1 MTATLLKLHN
11 GYLPFSGGS
20 QCALLFVF
28 LGCKHFQDII
38 FEDVQEI
45 TEGVHENEGKS
56 FGICCVICWREAGGD
71 EVWTWKGVILL
82 ALSHWASGRC
92 CTAHCIFQ
100 LQFQPSDHCKPLC
113 DLISL
118 EDPCSWAS
126 SFAPKISGKM
136 ERTWLWRR
144 VRHPTRIHIILKSAQ
159 ATTLC
164 LLSEEDDRFI
174 TTMLIQL
181 NYRFHQP
188 RPACG

>member
-1 MTATLLKLHN
+1 MCTAFCFFRLQTLS
-11 GYLPFSGGS
+11 GYYFWRRTRDYRGCAWEWRKEFWDLLCDLLEGS
-20 QCALLFVF
+20 R
-28 LGCKHFQDII
+28 
-38 FEDVQEI
+38 
-45 TEGVHENEGKS
+45 
-56 FGICCVICWREAGGD
+56 WD